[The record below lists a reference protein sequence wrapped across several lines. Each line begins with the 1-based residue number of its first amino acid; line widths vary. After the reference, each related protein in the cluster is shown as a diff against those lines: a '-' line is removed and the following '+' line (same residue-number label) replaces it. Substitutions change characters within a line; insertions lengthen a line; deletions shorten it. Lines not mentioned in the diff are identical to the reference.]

1 MFPSST
7 IPVEN
12 EKSNT
17 FKGNTHENA
26 CHTTNSPGHLV
37 TQGLYSFQ
45 KSFLAHSS
53 FLHCRSA
60 GAFSRWIWEVT
71 AASVANSFKLRF
83 TMFHSTSIGWFFLFF
98 MSNFHDCR
106 ISLLE
111 INTCIDAGGH
121 YVRYFL
127 SAVVWY
133 QKRKV
138 PPAKKNTKTYT
149 CLHRKWV
156 LPLRWL
162 LPIISNI
169 IIYYLINL
177 IVMDP
182 TCTTCT
188 TLSTLMFRD
197 VSTTIRLT
205 LLWDAHLRPR
215 IAAHLFGSCDCAAAV
230 GPVGRPPWISH
241 GHSMPFHAIHRGWNG
256 LNRNRMK

>member
-1 MFPSST
+1 MSHHQQPGPFGYTRPLLLSEIILGAQQFSPLS
-7 IPVEN
+7 ICRGF
-12 EKSNT
+12 
-17 FKGNTHENA
+17 FKMNLG
-26 CHTTNSPGHLV
+26 GHCCV
-37 TQGLYSFQ
+37 CGKQFQ
-45 KSFLAHSS
+45 TPFHYVS
-53 FLHCRSA
+53 LHINRM
-60 GAFSRWIWEVT
+60 I
-71 AASVANSFKLRF
+71 
-83 TMFHSTSIGWFFLFF
+83 FLFF

-121 YVRYFL
+121 YVWYFL